1 MINITMRE
9 LVDSIEVFKF
19 FLDQPMRAKT
29 AYKLSLIID
38 IIEKENNKFNDLRN
52 HLIQNYAERDEN
64 NNLIEKDN
72 CYNIIP
78 DKIPEFN
85 KELNELLDME
95 LNLYVNPLDLEDIEN
110 FELTPRQLFKI
121 NKYIKKREAE

>member
-1 MINITMRE
+1 MRE
-9 LVDSIEVFKF
+9 LIDSIEVFKF
-19 FLDQPMRAKT
+19 FLDQPMCAKT

-52 HLIQNYAERDEN
+52 QLIQKYAERDEN
-64 NNLIEKDN
+64 NNLIEKNN
-72 CYNIIP
+72 CYNIMP

-95 LNLYVNPLDLEDIEN
+95 LNLYIDLLNIEHIEN
-110 FELTPRQLFKI
+110 FE
-121 NKYIKKREAE
+121 